1 MLFPTKAEE
10 ELLQLGPTG
19 NINEFVDASLK
30 EVFDHASRLRGAN
43 EGFIRS
49 IVFSSYNA
57 NICTALNWKQ
67 PNYPVLLCND
77 LGIEQAMSEE
87 AEWPVYSSGRTTTS
101 VKEAVRIAQSNNFMG
116 LMCSSRLLELV
127 PALIESVK
135 TAGLVLI
142 ADVTNSTTQEQVAR
156 ASFDALPDEVDGYL
170 DNNAVLRFHESID
183 M

>member
-1 MLFPTKAEE
+1 MTDNKHIRRT
-10 ELLQLGPTG
+10 ELTLLT
-19 NINEFVDASLK
+19 D
-30 EVFDHASRLRGAN
+30 
-43 EGFIRS
+43 
-49 IVFSSYNA
+49 
-57 NICTALNWKQ
+57 
-67 PNYPVLLCND
+67 PVLLCND

-87 AEWPVYSSGRTTTS
+87 AEWPLYSSGRTTTS

>member
-1 MLFPTKAEE
+1 MTDHEHIRRT
-10 ELLQLGPTG
+10 ELTLLT
-19 NINEFVDASLK
+19 D
-30 EVFDHASRLRGAN
+30 
-43 EGFIRS
+43 
-49 IVFSSYNA
+49 
-57 NICTALNWKQ
+57 
-67 PNYPVLLCND
+67 PVLLCND

-87 AEWPVYSSGRTTTS
+87 AEWPLYSSGRTTTS